1 MLLNIKKAFEKRLA
15 TLTPSI
21 ATAYEGVS
29 FTPTTAPYQR
39 VVLVPNQPLNPT
51 MGSEHYREAGS
62 FQVFLN
68 YPANKGSAEA
78 LARAQQIRLL
88 FKRGTTLIEDVTEV
102 KILTTPQISGT
113 SVQVDRLVIPVLIS
127 YIADVFE

>member
-1 MLLNIKKAFEKRLA
+1 MILNIKKAFEKRIA
-15 TLTPSI
+15 TLSPAI

-39 VVLVPNQPLNPT
+39 VMLVPSQPLNPT
-51 MGSEHYREAGS
+51 MGTEHYREVGS

-68 YPANKGSAEA
+68 YPANKGSGEA
-78 LARAQQIRLL
+78 IARASQIRTL
-88 FKRGTTLIEDVTEV
+88 FKRGTTLIEDSTEV
-102 KILTTPQISGT
+102 KILTTPQISGN
-113 SVQVDRLVIPVLIS
+113 SIVQDRIVVPVIIS

>member
-1 MLLNIKKAFEKRLA
+1 MILNIKKAFEKRLA
-15 TLTPSI
+15 TLSPAI

-39 VVLVPNQPLNPT
+39 VMLVPSQPLNPT
-51 MGSEHYREAGS
+51 MGTEHYREAGS

-68 YPANKGSAEA
+68 YPANKGSGEA
-78 LARAQQIRLL
+78 IARASQIRTL
-88 FKRGTTLIEDVTEV
+88 FKRGTTLIEDSTEV
-102 KILTTPQISGT
+102 KILTTPQISGN
-113 SVQVDRLVIPVLIS
+113 SIVQDRIVVPVIIS

>member
-1 MLLNIKKAFEKRLA
+1 MILNIKKAFEKRLA
-15 TLTPSI
+15 TLSPAI

-39 VVLVPNQPLNPT
+39 VMLVPSQPLNPT
-51 MGSEHYREAGS
+51 MGTEHYREVGS

-68 YPANKGSAEA
+68 YPANKGSGEA
-78 LARAQQIRLL
+78 IARASQIRTL
-88 FKRGTTLIEDVTEV
+88 FKRGTTLIEDSTEV
-102 KILTTPQISGT
+102 KILTTPKISGN
-113 SVQVDRLVIPVLIS
+113 SIVQDRIVFPVIIS

>member
-1 MLLNIKKAFEKRLA
+1 MVLNIKKAFEKRLA
-15 TLTPSI
+15 TLSPAI

-39 VVLVPNQPLNPT
+39 VMLVPSQPLNPT
-51 MGSEHYREAGS
+51 MGTEHYREVGS

-68 YPANKGSAEA
+68 YPANKGSGEA
-78 LARAQQIRLL
+78 IARASQIRTL
-88 FKRGTTLIEDVTEV
+88 FKRGTTLIEDSTEV
-102 KILTTPQISGT
+102 KILTTPQISGN
-113 SVQVDRLVIPVLIS
+113 SIVQDRIVVPVIIS

>member
-1 MLLNIKKAFEKRLA
+1 MILNIKKAFEKRLA
-15 TLTPSI
+15 TLSPAI

-39 VVLVPNQPLNPT
+39 VMLVPSQPLNPT
-51 MGSEHYREAGS
+51 MGTEHYREVGS

-68 YPANKGSAEA
+68 YPANKGSGEA
-78 LARAQQIRLL
+78 IARASQIRTL
-88 FKRGTTLIEDVTEV
+88 FKRGTTLIEDSTEV
-102 KILTTPQISGT
+102 KILTTPQISGN
-113 SVQVDRLVIPVLIS
+113 SIVQDRIVVPVIIG

>member
-1 MLLNIKKAFEKRLA
+1 MILNIKKAFEKRLA
-15 TLTPSI
+15 TLSPAI

-39 VVLVPNQPLNPT
+39 VMLVPSQPLNPT
-51 MGSEHYREAGS
+51 MGTEHYREVGS

-68 YPANKGSAEA
+68 YPANKGSGEA
-78 LARAQQIRLL
+78 IARAIQIRTL
-88 FKRGTTLIEDVTEV
+88 FKRGTTLIEDSTEV
-102 KILTTPQISGT
+102 KILTTPKISGN
-113 SVQVDRLVIPVLIS
+113 SIVQDRIVVPVIIS

>member
-1 MLLNIKKAFEKRLA
+1 MILNIKKAFEKRLA
-15 TLTPSI
+15 TLSPAI

-39 VVLVPNQPLNPT
+39 VMLVPSQPINPT
-51 MGSEHYREAGS
+51 MGTEHYREVGS

-68 YPANKGSAEA
+68 YPANKGSGEA
-78 LARAQQIRLL
+78 IARASQIRTL
-88 FKRGTTLIEDVTEV
+88 FKRGTTLIEDSTEV
-102 KILTTPQISGT
+102 KILTTPQISGN
-113 SVQVDRLVIPVLIS
+113 SIVQDRIVVPVIIS

>member
-1 MLLNIKKAFEKRLA
+1 MILNIKKAFEKRLA
-15 TLTPSI
+15 TLSPAI

-39 VVLVPNQPLNPT
+39 VMLVPSQPLNPT
-51 MGSEHYREAGS
+51 MGTEHYREVGS

-68 YPANKGSAEA
+68 YPANKGSGEA
-78 LARAQQIRLL
+78 IARASQIRTL
-88 FKRGTTLIEDVTEV
+88 FKRGTTLIEDSTEV
-102 KILTTPQISGT
+102 KILTTPKISGN
-113 SVQVDRLVIPVLIS
+113 SIVQDRIVVPVIIS

>member
-1 MLLNIKKAFEKRLA
+1 MILNIKKAFEKRLA
-15 TLTPSI
+15 TLSPAI

-39 VVLVPNQPLNPT
+39 VMLVPSQPLNPT
-51 MGSEHYREAGS
+51 MGTEHYREVGS

-68 YPANKGSAEA
+68 YPANKGSGEA
-78 LARAQQIRLL
+78 IARASQIRTL
-88 FKRGTTLIEDVTEV
+88 FKRGTTLIEDSTEV
-102 KILTTPQISGT
+102 KILTTPQISGN
-113 SVQVDRLVIPVLIS
+113 SIVQDRIVVPVIIS

>member
-1 MLLNIKKAFEKRLA
+1 MILNIKKAFEKRLA
-15 TLTPSI
+15 TLSPAI

-39 VVLVPNQPLNPT
+39 VMLVPSQPLNPT
-51 MGSEHYREAGS
+51 IGTEHYREVGS

-68 YPANKGSAEA
+68 YPANKGSGEA
-78 LARAQQIRLL
+78 IARASQIRTL
-88 FKRGTTLIEDVTEV
+88 FKRGTTLIEDSTEV
-102 KILTTPQISGT
+102 KILTTPKISGN
-113 SVQVDRLVIPVLIS
+113 SIVQDRIVVPVIIS